1 MRFELWQLTAA
12 ILVMS
17 MQAGFLLLEAGR
29 VRTRNTINVAQK
41 NAADLAVCWVIFL
54 AIGFWFAFG
63 KQSPLYQSPASLSA
77 GTTFLY
83 QLGFCSA
90 AATIVSGAVAERM
103 RFSAY
108 LLLTVVMAGAI
119 YPLSVWMV
127 WGNALA
133 PERFAPLAAIGFKDF
148 AGATVVHGVAAWT
161 ALAAVL
167 KLGPRIDRFDE
178 SGNRRELPG
187 HNPVLSMLGTLI
199 LVFGWLG
206 FNCGAIA
213 PNDPTFVQS
222 LINTLS
228 AAAAGGLAGMF
239 VGYKLDKGI
248 FNPNRIMDGTL
259 AGLVAITACVP
270 YASTWQ
276 AMLLG
281 IAAAMIAALA
291 VDWLE
296 TRWKLDDPLG
306 VIAVHGVAGVIGTVA
321 VAALLPIDQLISG
334 SRSLQLGVQILGC
347 LSIAAIGFTISN
359 ITVSLLSNF
368 GLLRVSAE
376 DEKLGLNFTEHGVAI
391 DASKLRATL
400 SESMRDTG
408 QFRDAIGAELVP
420 QQDDSEIA
428 IALTELL
435 QRHGEATALVERQA
449 DRFRQFAATTNE
461 LLWETDADFLLSD
474 IIVSVPSAYSDI
486 LEHCAGLNLFSVFR
500 PTGKEQQVNEV
511 RVRAEQA
518 LETFEARYVCPETH
532 AEYIFSVSGVPFYN
546 DEKQLL
552 GYRGGAS
559 DVTQRKLAEE
569 RAVFLA
575 HHDEL
580 TGLLNR
586 RAMSSLLEEPR
597 DASMSVGIAI
607 IDLDGFKDI
616 NDKYGHQAGDYV
628 LRGIAKRLRT
638 GVRGEDKVFR
648 MGGDEFVA
656 VLDGFGEH
664 EPRAD
669 ALAWCSRIIDS
680 LSAPFTVD
688 GEEVAVGASIGI
700 SMFPD
705 DSEDFQNLIRFADLA
720 LYEAKAQ
727 GKGVTV
733 EYRSEMTEAQRLE
746 QQLEADL
753 LEALKRQEFFVVYQP
768 KMDLQTGGL
777 SGCEALVRWRH
788 PTRGVLAPIEF
799 LDMMENLGLIGQLGE
814 FVLREACRTAVSWAR
829 DDIHISVNVSPSQLD
844 DPNFCEVVKC
854 TLAESALPAHRLE
867 LEITEESLVKDYN
880 STIKTL
886 TALRELGVLIAV
898 DDFGCGYTSLQYLYQ
913 FPVTRLKIDKSF
925 VNNLMQDERARD
937 IARSIIR
944 MGQEI
949 ELQVTA
955 EGVEHKTHLNTLK
968 SWGCDEAQG
977 YLIARP
983 LEEQEFRQQWI
994 EGEQILSEVSR
1005 QITS

>member
-54 AIGFWFAFG
+54 AVGFWFAFG
-63 KQSPLYQSPASLSA
+63 EQSPLYQSPASLSA

-103 RFSAY
+103 RFNAY
-108 LLLTVVMAGAI
+108 LMLTVVMAGVI
-119 YPLSVWMV
+119 YPLAVWLV
-127 WGNALA
+127 WGNALM
-133 PERFAPLAAIGFKDF
+133 PDRSAPLAELGFQDF

-167 KLGPRIDRFDE
+167 KLGPRIDRYDE
-178 SGNRRELPG
+178 NGVRQELPG

-213 PNDPTFVQS
+213 PTDPSFVQG
-222 LINTLS
+222 LINTLG
-228 AAAAGGLAGMF
+228 AAAAGGLLGMF
-239 VGYKLDKGI
+239 VGYKLDDEI

-259 AGLVAITACVP
+259 SGLVAITACVP

-281 IAAAMIAALA
+281 GIAALIAALA

-296 TRWKLDDPLG
+296 HRCKLDDPLG
-306 VIAVHGVAGVIGTVA
+306 VIAVHGVAGIVGTLTIA
-321 VAALLPIDQLISG
+321 MLLPAEMLVAS
-334 SRSLQLGVQILGC
+334 SRWAQFGVQLLGC
-347 LSIAAIGFTISN
+347 LTVGALGFVLTTLALNCLSK
-359 ITVSLLSNF
+359 VST
-368 GLLRVSAE
+368 LRVSAD
-376 DEKLGLNFTEHGVAI
+376 DEKLGLNFTEHGTAL
-391 DASKLRATL
+391 DASKLRAAL
-400 SESMRDTG
+400 QNSIADTG
-408 QFRDAIGAELVP
+408 RFGDAVSPALAP
-420 QQDDSEIA
+420 HQDDSEIA
-428 IALTELL
+428 VALTKLL
-435 QRHGEATALVERQA
+435 DRHAEATATVAQQA
-449 DRFRQFAATTNE
+449 ARFRQFAATTNE
-461 LLWETDADFLLSD
+461 ILWETDSELRLRSL
-474 IIVSVPSAYSDI
+474 IISESSVYANI
-486 LEHCAGLNLFSVFR
+486 TIHCSGMNLFDVFQ
-500 PTGKEQQVNEV
+500 PISNEQQINDS
-511 RVRAEQA
+511 RIIDKRP
-518 LETFEARYVCPETH
+518 LEKFEARYVCSETNN
-532 AEYIFSVSGVPFYN
+532 EYLFIVSGVPYYDAENQF
-546 DEKQLL
+546 Q

-559 DVTQRKLAEE
+559 DVTQQKLAEE

-586 RAMSSLLEEPR
+586 RAMVALLEEQR
-597 DASMSVGIAI
+597 NASSPVAIAV

-616 NDKYGHQAGDYV
+616 NDKHGHQAGDHV
-628 LRGIAKRLRT
+628 LCGIAKRLRT
-638 GVRGEDKVFR
+638 GVRGEDRVFR

-656 VLDGFGEH
+656 VLDGFGEGD
-664 EPRAD
+664 PRPD
-669 ALAWCSRIIDS
+669 AMAWCTRIIDS
-680 LSAPFTVD
+680 LSDPFLID
-688 GEEVAVGASIGI
+688 GERLSVGASIGI

-727 GKGVTV
+727 GKGITV
-733 EYRSEMTEAQRLE
+733 EYRTEMAETQRAE
-746 QQLEADL
+746 HQLESEL
-753 LEALKRQEFFVVYQP
+753 LLAIERREFFVVYQP
-768 KMDLQTGGL
+768 KLDLQSGEL

-799 LDMMENLGLIGQLGE
+799 LKTMENLGLIAQLGE
-814 FVLREACRTAVSWAR
+814 FVLNEACLAAANWERE
-829 DDIHISVNVSPSQLD
+829 DIHVSVNVSPSQLD
-844 DPNFCEVVKC
+844 DASFCDTVK
-854 TLAESALPAHRLE
+854 LALRETGLPAHRLE
-867 LEITEESLVKDYN
+867 LEITEESLVKDYRN
-880 STIKTL
+880 TIETL
-886 TALRELGVLIAV
+886 TTLRELDVLIAV

-925 VNNLMQDERARD
+925 VRNLMQDERARD

-944 MGQEI
+944 MGQDI
-949 ELQVTA
+949 ELQITA
-955 EGVEHKTHLNTLK
+955 EGVENKTHLNTLK

-977 YLIARP
+977 YLIAKPMEEMEFRQHW
-983 LEEQEFRQQWI
+983 LEEQEQPI
-994 EGEQILSEVSR
+994 ISNS
-1005 QITS
+1005 